1 MTPPVRS
8 TRHSQPGAGLAAR
21 CGSAGGYVFLIVLV
35 FLVVASIITAAALR
49 RAGMQAVLAEDQ
61 FNSYLRH
68 HELQGV
74 RAIAD
79 VWLLRNDAAE
89 LEKHANT
96 GEPVTKQLVEDTLY
110 RIYVQD
116 GQGTVLNNLIGI
128 SGSVPQTWLVEMLSR
143 LPPDRPDLT
152 RAVGPWQLSL
162 RAAPD
167 EVLEAMAGGDPALAI
182 ALRQARDD
190 EVSDASALIDVLQEG
205 GADVLAAQAIARN
218 VTFKPSLW
226 RIDIEVERIPDPI
239 RRYVLL
245 VEKARNLPRTLEWRA
260 LDRGEAVVGFGPLG
274 GKPES
279 ALRGPAS
286 PRLPKTTER

>member
-1 MTPPVRS
+1 MPLAHNT
-8 TRHSQPGAGLAAR
+8 TRRRRRGDGRPQRNSGFIF
-21 CGSAGGYVFLIVLV
+21 VIVLI
-35 FLVVASIITAAALR
+35 FLVTSTIITAAALR
-49 RAGMQAVLAEDQ
+49 RAGMQALIAEDQ

-74 RAIAD
+74 RSIAD
-79 VWLLRNDAAE
+79 VWLLRNDAGD
-89 LEKHANT
+89 LEKNANT
-96 GEPVTKQLVEDTLY
+96 GEPVTRQLVEDTIY

-116 GQGTVLNNLIGI
+116 GQGTVLNNLVGI

-152 RAVGPWQLSL
+152 RAVGPWQLSI
-162 RAAPD
+162 RSAPD
-167 EVLEAMAGGDPALAI
+167 EVLEAMSGGDPALAI
-182 ALRQARDD
+182 ALRKARD
-190 EVSDASALIDVLQEG
+190 EGVTDANALINMLQEA

-218 VTFKPSLW
+218 ISYKPSLW
-226 RIDIEVERIPDPI
+226 RIDIEVERPPEPV

-260 LDRGEAVVGFGPLG
+260 IDRGEAVLGFGPLG

-279 ALRGPAS
+279 ALRGPTR
-286 PRLPKTTER
+286 PGLPKTTER